1 MLVAGLH
8 HPEKIPYFETLDLI
22 RSQPGALGDVV
33 ELNSGVRIVVSHDD
47 DVEVWAGVLSLT
59 ESDVESCVL

>member
-1 MLVAGLH
+1 MLEV
-8 HPEKIPYFETLDLI
+8 PYFKTLDLV
-22 RSQPGALGDVV
+22 RGQSGALGDVV

-59 ESDVESCVL
+59 ESDVETCVL